1 MAAAPQM
8 QMQSAPDMQ
17 VQIQMTCVPEMQMQ
31 AAPQMQM
38 QMQFCEHMQMPIL
51 EVGEKTPT
59 QVCMG
64 GSEMSAGSKPAPF
77 HSSILWGDASDDDEV
92 TEPVTTMCGS
102 ATTASGLSNSQLRRR
117 RRQRAAEREEVAKR
131 EQMTPQP
138 EEQEEPDDEPT
149 ASELEAQRTR
159 DLADGLLVQVRQAA
173 SSLDSSDVWD
183 VQQYM
188 KRLAFADKASSR
200 AAQVALQESQGLQ
213 QSILASSLRGFT
225 REALRSMFANYVIQE
240 VVTELPAASTTWI
253 SQELRGYGNEVARHR
268 FGCRILCRLMEHCSA
283 DSVDTIA
290 LLDEVFVDASMLLR
304 HAYGT
309 FVVRHG
315 LEYGTMNQKR
325 QITFSLWPDVYVNAG
340 HQHASRV
347 VEAALIYGADEDRYS
362 LAMELTCNQEQVLT
376 LAKGLSGRHVVK
388 TLLRMPGWSH
398 HVAEMLRPHAAD
410 LRASKYGRVVAELV
424 ESM

>member
-1 MAAAPQM
+1 
-8 QMQSAPDMQ
+8 
-17 VQIQMTCVPEMQMQ
+17 MTCVPEMQMQ

-38 QMQFCEHMQMPIL
+38 QMQMQMHVCEHMQMPIL

-64 GSEMSAGSKPAPF
+64 GSEMFAGSKPAPVQLSM
-77 HSSILWGDASDDDEV
+77 HALLGDASDDDEV
-92 TEPVTTMCGS
+92 TEAVTTMCGS

-117 RRQRAAEREEVAKR
+117 RRQRAAEREEVSKR

-138 EEQEEPDDEPT
+138 EEEEPDDEPT

-225 REALRSMFANYVIQE
+225 REALRSMFANYVMQE

-283 DSVDTIA
+283 DSADTIA

-304 HAYGT
+304 HAYGN

-340 HQHASRV
+340 NQHASRV

-388 TLLRMPGWSH
+388 TLLRMSGWSH

-424 ESM
+424 QSM